1 MIFNPRIA
9 FMGTAKEYVVS
20 EWSQFG
26 KNAAHNM
33 VVEQAPVA
41 SSPKTWELSL
51 INKSDRSNMHTV
63 MHTLND
69 GKTYAYH
76 VNQASNSAIGF
87 LYCFVCGEDGFLF
100 AKSFSGAPGLL
111 AAPFLEKDAIWIC
124 ESSLLRRYI
133 GIHKQPILDKE
144 LSLDGPGATPITK
157 LGDYLY
163 VGTSNGHYY
172 QIDPETMNYKVCS
185 VGASII
191 ESGAV
196 SDGTNVYFGS
206 DNGRLYW
213 RSIADFDTTGGMVD
227 LAEETNDAGDM
238 RSTIMIDEDGYLYFA
253 TCGGYLWCFDTST
266 DEAPI
271 YTFHFQLGGV
281 PTSTPTKVGDR
292 IYVGYKN
299 YYSGTSG
306 GVQCLDL
313 GTVSL
318 STVVSGFPV
327 TSSITVMGDGTGTD
341 YLYFNTNAQKGAGY
355 CYSYDGGTTGRQ
367 VWGTRGNT
375 YGQGGVIIDNGYAV
389 FGDDFGVHVVSDR
402 S

>member
-51 INKSDRSNMHTV
+51 SNKSDRSNMHTV

-69 GKTYAYH
+69 GNTYAYH

-227 LAEETNDAGDM
+227 LTEETNDAGDM
-238 RSTIMIDEDGYLYFA
+238 RSTIMIDEDGYLYFT
-253 TCGGYLWCFDTST
+253 TCGGYLWCCSYEDGLTVEWHIKLGATS
-266 DEAPI
+266 
-271 YTFHFQLGGV
+271 
-281 PTSTPTKVGDR
+281 TSTPTKVGDR
-292 IYVGYKN
+292 IYVGY
-299 YYSGTSG
+299 YSGFSGG

-341 YLYFNTNAQKGAGY
+341 YLYFNTNAPKGAGY
-355 CYSYDGGTTGRQ
+355 CYSYDGGTTGSQ

-389 FGDDFGVHVVSDR
+389 FGDDFGVHMVSDR

>member
-1 MIFNPRIA
+1 MIFNPKIA
-9 FMGTAKEYVVS
+9 FMGAVKERTIS

-33 VVEQAPVA
+33 VVEQAPVD
-41 SSPKTWELSL
+41 SSPNTWELRLVNQS
-51 INKSDRSNMHTV
+51 NRSNMHTV

-87 LYCFVCGEDGFLF
+87 LYCFVCGEDGYLF

-144 LSLDGPGATPITK
+144 LSLDGPGSTPITK

-227 LAEETNDAGDM
+227 LTEETNDAGDM
-238 RSTIMIDEDGYLYFA
+238 RSTIMIDEDGYLYF
-253 TCGGYLWCFDTST
+253 TTYGGYLWCFETST

-271 YTFHFQLGGV
+271 YMGHFQLEGV
-281 PTSTPTKVGDR
+281 STSTPTKVGDR
-292 IYVGYKN
+292 IYVGYKS
-299 YYSGTSG
+299 YYSGASG

-313 GTVSL
+313 GTGSL

-327 TSSITVMGDGTGTD
+327 TSSITVMGDGAGTD
-341 YLYFNTNAQKGAGY
+341 YLYFNTNKANGAGY
-355 CYSYDGGTTGRQ
+355 CYSFDGAFGSQ
-367 VWGTRGNT
+367 VWGTQGNT

-389 FGDDFGVHVVSDR
+389 FGDDFDVHVVSDR

>member
-51 INKSDRSNMHTV
+51 SNKSDRSNMHTV

-227 LAEETNDAGDM
+227 LTDVASDAGNV
-238 RSTIMIDEDGYLYFA
+238 RSTIMMDEDGLLYF
-253 TCGGYLWCFDTST
+253 TTQGGYLWCYETSANG
-266 DEAPI
+266 APT
-271 YTFHFQLGGV
+271 YQWHKKLGATS
-281 PTSTPTKVGDR
+281 TSTPTKVGDR
-292 IYVGYKN
+292 IYVGY
-299 YYSGTSG
+299 YSGFSGG

-341 YLYFNTNAQKGAGY
+341 YLYFNTNAPKGAGY
-355 CYSYDGGTTGRQ
+355 CYSYDGGTTGSQ